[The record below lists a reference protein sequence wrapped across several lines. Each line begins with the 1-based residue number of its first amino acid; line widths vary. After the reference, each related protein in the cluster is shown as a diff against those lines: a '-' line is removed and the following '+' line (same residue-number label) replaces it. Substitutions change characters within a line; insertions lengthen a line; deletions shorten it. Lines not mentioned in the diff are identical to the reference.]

1 MQRNILLYTL
11 LSMAR
16 YTHFFLIEAPPD
28 DLRQG
33 IVNILQS
40 CGLAIA
46 YNTEDYV
53 IAQEQT
59 KTAFAKLVTV
69 EVLIHRS
76 DSAGERTR
84 LTCVSKNAELPL
96 RQANHCRDM
105 AQCVFRAF
113 ADCTKWRVL
122 ESAADY
128 Q

>member
-1 MQRNILLYTL
+1 MQRNFLLYTL
-11 LSMAR
+11 LPMAR
-16 YTHFFLIEAPPD
+16 YTHFFLVESPPD

-40 CGLAIA
+40 CDLAIA

-53 IAQEQT
+53 IAQEQS

-76 DSAGERTR
+76 DSDGERTR

-96 RQANHCRDM
+96 RKLNHCRDI
-105 AQCVFRAF
+105 AQCVCRAF
-113 ADCTKWRVL
+113 QECTQWRVL
-122 ESAADY
+122 ESASDY
-128 Q
+128 

>member
-1 MQRNILLYTL
+1 MQRNLLLYTL

-16 YTHFFLIEAPPD
+16 YTHFFLVEAPPD

-40 CGLAIA
+40 CGLVIA

-53 IAQEQT
+53 IAQEPQ
-59 KTAFAKLVTV
+59 KTAVAKLVTV

-76 DSAGERTR
+76 DSDGERTR

-96 RQANHCRDM
+96 RKLNHCRDI
-105 AQCVFRAF
+105 AQYVCRAF
-113 ADCTKWRVL
+113 QECGKWRVL
-122 ESAADY
+122 ESASDY
-128 Q
+128 